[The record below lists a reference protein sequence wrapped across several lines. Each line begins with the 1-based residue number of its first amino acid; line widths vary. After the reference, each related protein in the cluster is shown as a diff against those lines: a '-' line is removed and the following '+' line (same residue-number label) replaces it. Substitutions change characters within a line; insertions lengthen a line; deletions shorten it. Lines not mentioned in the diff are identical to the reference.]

1 MFDKKSDYALN
12 KLDPDAIVYKSASG
26 IHIRLTRADFAS
38 EEVFLRWK
46 DWSDQDYHTE
56 EKADRLFCERCSAL
70 IDAIDSTGLSA
81 EDTLMAPLLEAEKS
95 IHRADLISQI
105 KLNLTE
111 KQYRRLCLYYLDGLT
126 ESEIAALEGV
136 GQRRISTSL
145 VSGKNVLKKI
155 LKIF

>member
-26 IHIRLTRADFAS
+26 VHIRLTREDFAS
-38 EEVFLRWK
+38 EEEFLRWK
-46 DWSDQDYHTE
+46 DWSDQDYRAE
-56 EKADRLFCERCSAL
+56 EKADRPFFERCFAL

-81 EDTLMAPLLEAEKS
+81 EDALMAPLLEAEQS
-95 IHRADLISQI
+95 IHCADLISQI
-105 KLNLTE
+105 KRNLTE

-126 ESEIAALEGV
+126 ESKIAALEGV

-145 VSGKNVLKKI
+145 ASGKNALKKI
-155 LKIF
+155 LKIY